1 MNRCQIPH
9 VSIGAL
15 LACAAVVST
24 ANAAP
29 TANSTK
35 GNKTATA
42 WPGQTAGT
50 HGKKSRFPSGGMP
63 PSARGYYAIK
73 WGVDNLSAKLTESG
87 QLVRFSYRVIDPKKA
102 AQLQDRSAAPAM
114 LDGRVHVA
122 LQVPTMEKV
131 GPLRQAMG
139 AEAGKAY
146 WIAFSNKGFP
156 VKQGDEVSVTI
167 GTFRADGLIVQ

>member
-1 MNRCQIPH
+1 MKRQKIASVRIH
-9 VSIGAL
+9 VGMAILIAFAV
-15 LACAAVVST
+15 LASAIVCAANT
-24 ANAAP
+24 GTHA
-29 TANSTK
+29 
-35 GNKTATA
+35 KTAVQGNTA
-42 WPGQTAGT
+42 V

-63 PSARGYYAIK
+63 ASAKGYYAIK
-73 WGVDNLSAKLTESG
+73 WGVDQMEAKLTESG

-102 AQLQDRSAAPAM
+102 AQLQDRGATPSM
-114 LDGRVHVA
+114 LDGRAHVA

-156 VKQGDEVSVTI
+156 VKQGDSVSVTI
-167 GTFRADGLIVQ
+167 GAFRADGLIVQ